1 MIASVPMTNMI
12 TITMPRGVTSGS
24 AARMTSGG
32 AT

>member
-12 TITMPRGVTSGS
+12 TITTPRGVTSGS

>member
-1 MIASVPMTNMI
+1 MIASVPMTNRI
-12 TITMPRGVTSGS
+12 TITTPRGVTSGS